1 MGIEI
6 RLNQVEDYVGL
17 MEIENSV
24 WNDENTPFVHVY
36 ENVIEY
42 QLRYPVGSMLVAVDG
57 KEVLGLVNFNNPSP
71 LARHSETWLLGI
83 GVANQAQGRGV
94 GQKLLEALKAKARE
108 EGIHK
113 LSLRVMGT
121 NLGAQRFYLR
131 NGFEIEGNLKEEF
144 KIGDKY
150 VDDIFMGFIL

>member
-1 MGIEI
+1 M
-6 RLNQVEDYVGL
+6 
-17 MEIENSV
+17 
-24 WNDENTPFVHVY
+24 
-36 ENVIEY
+36 
-42 QLRYPVGSMLVAVDG
+42 
-57 KEVLGLVNFNNPSP
+57 
-71 LARHSETWLLGI
+71 GI